1 MAPDQIC
8 DLAHCLNRAP
18 EQGLISEIVAAHGR
32 HPLTRQSSA
41 GSTDPKGG

>member
-1 MAPDQIC
+1 MATDQIRV
-8 DLAHCLNRAP
+8 LAHCLNRAS
-18 EQGLISEIVAAHGR
+18 ERGLISEIVAAPGR